1 MKINLFQAKR
11 LSNRLLKKL
20 DKCILEGE
28 DIFQFEE
35 EFVVKM
41 DISICGLREEYSGTV
56 GTNNLRFLFY
66 ENEPLRKIVFI
77 LKDLL
82 HRKKLNETYYGGI
95 NSYTLALMVYGVIK
109 KKEQ

>member
-1 MKINLFQAKR
+1 M
-11 LSNRLLKKL
+11 
-20 DKCILEGE
+20 
-28 DIFQFEE
+28 
-35 EFVVKM
+35 VKM
-41 DISICGLREEYSGTV
+41 DISICGLKEEYSGTV

-66 ENEPLRKIVFI
+66 ENEPLKKIVFI

-109 KKEQ
+109 KKELELTKSTKVENEYVIKKKKDYL